1 MHKNET
7 AYPVLGVPETY
18 ITISNRSSRRKRQI
32 DDYPAG
38 IIRLANATLYCLSY
52 PTSPYDFQILPCA
65 SEENIA
71 TDDESITTNELGQ
84 NLIFLPNG
92 NIMVEREQHC
102 MHAWGLTE
110 AIALNHFSQNSDD
123 ITFTADT
130 WILTEKIQNQ
140 QLTPL
145 K

>member
-1 MHKNET
+1 M
-7 AYPVLGVPETY
+7 
-18 ITISNRSSRRKRQI
+18 
-32 DDYPAG
+32 
-38 IIRLANATLYCLSY
+38 
-52 PTSPYDFQILPCA
+52 
-65 SEENIA
+65 A

-84 NLIFLPNG
+84 NMIFLPNG

-110 AIALNHFSQNSDD
+110 AIALNQCSQNSDD

-145 K
+145 KIVQKHSNLCLTAIPNAPLHHVWLSNCSDSAYQYFIIDRTFQISKQLMYATAPKTTENNQSDASFLPF